1 MTEVTKKP
9 TSNTAP
15 AFRSVLGSR
24 EVWSLAF
31 GAMIGWGWVVMS
43 GEMIDKAGS
52 LGSILAVLAGAVM
65 VGFVGLIYAELTP
78 ALPRAGGELGFSILA
93 FGPNISWMC
102 GWALL
107 LAYVAISA
115 FEAAALPTVVN
126 HLAPNVAM
134 GHMYE
139 IEGEKVY
146 LSLAAIGVIG
156 TVVIAAANWV
166 GVKTSTFLQGA
177 ATLGL
182 LAVGIAFFVGSN
194 ATGHITNLD
203 PLWTNTKGFLG
214 VLVMTPFLFVG
225 FDVIPQAAEEIKLPP
240 RRIGKLILL
249 SIAMAALW
257 YALVQWGVGLVALK
271 PDANQGLRT
280 VSAMSAAFNSPWAG
294 KLLLFGGILGIL
306 TSWNAFFIG
315 GTRLVYAMA
324 RGRMLPAWLA
334 KLHPQHKTPI
344 NAILFVASVTIIA
357 PFFGK
362 PVLLWVINAGSLATV
377 MAYFLVALAFLKL
390 RRTAPQLPR
399 PFKVS
404 GGTAVGMLTAVIT
417 FGFIFLYLPGSPAAL
432 KWPNEWAIVLVW
444 IVFGIVFFLVQRQ
457 KNTGLSATEQQRLI
471 LGEHDPHAASQD
483 DKLP

>member
-1 MTEVTKKP
+1 MGKATEEP
-9 TSNTAP
+9 TSDTAP
-15 AFRSVLGSR
+15 AFRGVLGSR

-115 FEAAALPTVVN
+115 FEAAALPTVFD
-126 HLAPNVAM
+126 HLVPNMAI

-139 IEGEKVY
+139 VDGKDVY
-146 LSLAAIGVIG
+146 LSLAAIGVVG

-177 ATLGL
+177 ATMGL

-194 ATGHITNLD
+194 ATGHTTNLD

-225 FDVIPQAAEEIKLPP
+225 FDVIP
-240 RRIGKLILL
+240 
-249 SIAMAALW
+249 
-257 YALVQWGVGLVALK
+257 
-271 PDANQGLRT
+271 
-280 VSAMSAAFNSPWAG
+280 
-294 KLLLFGGILGIL
+294 
-306 TSWNAFFIG
+306 
-315 GTRLVYAMA
+315 
-324 RGRMLPAWLA
+324 
-334 KLHPQHKTPI
+334 
-344 NAILFVASVTIIA
+344 
-357 PFFGK
+357 
-362 PVLLWVINAGSLATV
+362 
-377 MAYFLVALAFLKL
+377 
-390 RRTAPQLPR
+390 
-399 PFKVS
+399 
-404 GGTAVGMLTAVIT
+404 
-417 FGFIFLYLPGSPAAL
+417 
-432 KWPNEWAIVLVW
+432 
-444 IVFGIVFFLVQRQ
+444 
-457 KNTGLSATEQQRLI
+457 
-471 LGEHDPHAASQD
+471 
-483 DKLP
+483 